1 MCNLFAIGNTL
12 AMRWEIHIWH
22 YTGSF
27 SVHTSSLKANQKPVH
42 KLYTV
47 WFPKAESQEG
57 SKLKLP
63 AEFRAQINFFFL
75 LHRISVTH
83 HLNYLYQYT
92 SPIYSR
98 LKDLPIWQY
107 PDCPLL
113 LKSRVVFYLNYHLIL
128 ILQDR
133 CRFTFFFQ
141 IKCFQR
147 KISFNNYLKRKW
159 EVLKLRQCT
168 PSFQSFSSSG
178 SQSF

>member
-1 MCNLFAIGNTL
+1 MLLHTEWFIYSHLLFLCNLFAIGNTL
-12 AMRWEIHIWH
+12 AVRWEIHTWH

-75 LHRISVTH
+75 LHRILVTH

-113 LKSRVVFYLNYHLIL
+113 RPSLAPALMSTSALLSQNVVN
-128 ILQDR
+128 
-133 CRFTFFFQ
+133 
-141 IKCFQR
+141 
-147 KISFNNYLKRKW
+147 
-159 EVLKLRQCT
+159 V
-168 PSFQSFSSSG
+168 
-178 SQSF
+178 